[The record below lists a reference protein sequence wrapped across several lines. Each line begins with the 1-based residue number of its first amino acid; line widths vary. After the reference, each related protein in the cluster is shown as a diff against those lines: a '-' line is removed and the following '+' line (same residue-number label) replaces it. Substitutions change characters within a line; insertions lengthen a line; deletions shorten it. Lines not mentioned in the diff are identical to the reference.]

1 MSYVTWEQEKVC
13 TTYIGGEEFSVPAV
27 TSVMRHFIE
36 HVLPEA
42 DLIWISPNLQQEE
55 EHAAEKVTHG
65 LGTNNFLRTNQTC
78 FSTRTV
84 PSARAISGEWRGGGW
99 KQTFR
104 AAAQRI
110 RNLTR
115 VIYYKALHR
124 KNNHAST
131 NKRRKKAFLLGS
143 NEPLTWL
150 TASPTVISS
159 GGFPSIWCSDGNNLS
174 VWELTFSNLGWL
186 LSLGS
191 TKCSI
196 SARVNSLHKK
206 K

>member
-42 DLIWISPNLQQEE
+42 DLTWISPNLQQEE

-131 NKRRKKAFLLGS
+131 NKKKEKSILA
-143 NEPLTWL
+143 WKQW
-150 TASPTVISS
+150 TAHLI
-159 GGFPSIWCSDGNNLS
+159 D
-174 VWELTFSNLGWL
+174 
-186 LSLGS
+186 
-191 TKCSI
+191 SI
-196 SARVNSLHKK
+196 SYSDLQWRFSLNLMFWWKQPQCLRAHIFKLGMTLVAWINK
-206 K
+206 VFDFSQGEFST

>member
-1 MSYVTWEQEKVC
+1 MFQYKNCPQYKGKKRRMKRWRPSIWEM
-13 TTYIGGEEFSVPAV
+13 FDS
-27 TSVMRHFIE
+27 
-36 HVLPEA
+36 
-42 DLIWISPNLQQEE
+42 
-55 EHAAEKVTHG
+55 
-65 LGTNNFLRTNQTC
+65 
-78 FSTRTV
+78 
-84 PSARAISGEWRGGGW
+84 W
-99 KQTFR
+99 KQTFW

-110 RNLTR
+110 RNLTW

-131 NKRRKKAFLLGS
+131 DKRKKKAFLLGS

-150 TASPTVISS
+150 TASPAVISS

-206 K
+206 KVEANHDDDEYYTFFYIITGLIDKMTY